1 MSTDGLLTGIDL
13 ALDPNLLPVQAGA
26 GAGARAS
33 AAGKDPA
40 ADREGST
47 DVKMEGDDDNEG
59 SGSSKDASPAA
70 GNVKFESLV
79 NNPFETYGKMPVP
92 QLVSLILQQR
102 QVPFAQLLESHVEE
116 EMGENVGETHGGA
129 EQEERPVSP
138 QLEDSA
144 SAGKSPAD
152 ADAPAA
158 SREATQLSET
168 SANLAADQESVESIR
183 TQMVE
188 QINIA
193 MNESSLA
200 LETVSLL
207 LSAVREN
214 NAKSS
219 LSPYLKRTIPL
230 GSLNSDRVGAA
241 PDVAKQT
248 STVQFGLGWKL
259 KSLEESRTLLRE
271 TADSLWSII
280 ANEHSYWKMI
290 SEVITNSDVVFKIR
304 ERGGSTN
311 GNGNGNGG
319 NRVLAIKYGYED
331 SGSTYALDRG
341 VALLKNN
348 PDLKKLELIPFSG
361 GSDGA
366 TNSNIG
372 PASLKRQ
379 GSSSWKSPMNRS
391 SSTLSVGTVD
401 ASDISGVPLN
411 HVSSGTNGAGH
422 GGGPL
427 TKHFLRVRVFTKI
440 QSEDDYILSGESA
453 VDPQFFATGQIREQ
467 IGKFKNIVFEKELM
481 YQLKKECTA
490 LISYGVKIENENK
503 IAIELPTEKF
513 EIELVA
519 VVDDVYDEWIM
530 SHGGDADGRGAGSR
544 GTGEEGGE
552 PNPRL
557 NDKRANLVLITLR
570 MLLVVMY
577 KKNLKRRLT
586 NVTAP
591 SDRDNILLIRPIL
604 GRLRH
609 QNYKLLLSRIIQD
622 SVLDAVDGST
632 MTTKSV
638 VTATETATSANPATT
653 DAHIQKLDKDIQTFS
668 RVLQMPVTQFC
679 VTLSA
684 QATLTITLK
693 TSNYC
698 NALTNVRYN
707 GAPGAAPL
715 FDTDFA
721 EFKEMEEFLHFVI
734 SEYVVKTE
742 PST

>member
-1 MSTDGLLTGIDL
+1 MDSISTGIDL
-13 ALDPNLLPVQAGA
+13 ALDPNLLPVQSGGSAT
-26 GAGARAS
+26 AS
-33 AAGKDPA
+33 AS
-40 ADREGST
+40 GST
-47 DVKMEGDDDNEG
+47 GPSGKTDTEDIKMEGDEDNSDGKSE
-59 SGSSKDASPAA
+59 SPAA
-70 GNVKFESLV
+70 HTVKFESLV

-92 QLVSLILQQR
+92 QLVSLILQQK
-102 QVPFAQLLESHVEE
+102 QVPFAQLLESQVEE
-116 EMGENVGETHGGA
+116 EMGSGVETTRPVDVVGETSLSQEHEGGPGLDLH
-129 EQEERPVSP
+129 PVS
-138 QLEDSA
+138 
-144 SAGKSPAD
+144 
-152 ADAPAA
+152 
-158 SREATQLSET
+158 SREGAQLPET
-168 SANLAADQESVESIR
+168 SVAATSATAAPEQESVESIR

-230 GSLNSDRVGAA
+230 GSLNSDRVGAS
-241 PDVAKQT
+241 PDTNKQI

-259 KSLEESRTLLRE
+259 KSLEESRTILRE

-280 ANEHSYWKMI
+280 SNEHNYWKMI

-304 ERGGSTN
+304 ERGSGS
-311 GNGNGNGG
+311 GG

-331 SGSTYALDRG
+331 SGSTYYLDRG

-348 PDLKKLELIPFSG
+348 ADLNKLELIPFSSNSAT
-361 GSDGA
+361 SD
-366 TNSNIG
+366 NHIG

-379 GSSSWKSPMNRS
+379 GSSTWKSPMNRS
-391 SSTLSVGTVD
+391 ASTLSVGTVE
-401 ASDISGVPLN
+401 ATDISNMGMN
-411 HVSSGTNGAGH
+411 GTSTSGTGAH
-422 GGGPL
+422 SNGPL

-440 QSEDDYILSGESA
+440 QSEDDYILSGESS

-481 YQLKKECTA
+481 YQLKKECTM

-530 SHGGDADGRGAGSR
+530 SHGGANGN
-544 GTGEEGGE
+544 GTGSNDPINDSNNNG
-552 PNPRL
+552 NVRL
-557 NDKRANLVLITLR
+557 NDKRANLVLVTLR

-586 NVTAP
+586 SATSA

-604 GRLRH
+604 GKLRH
-609 QNYKLLLSRIIQD
+609 QNYKLLLSRIIQE
-622 SVLDAVDGST
+622 SVLDAVEGST
-632 MTTKSV
+632 MKTTLV
-638 VTATETATSANPATT
+638 ETATQPPSSDT
-653 DAHIQKLDKDIQTFS
+653 DAHIAKLDRDIQAFS
-668 RVLQMPVTQFC
+668 RVLQMPATQFC
-679 VTLSA
+679 VSLNP

-698 NALTNVRYN
+698 NALTNIRYA
-707 GAPGAAPL
+707 GPHSTAPL
-715 FDTDFA
+715 FDTDFT
-721 EFKEMEEFLHFVI
+721 EFKEIEEFLHFVI
-734 SEYVVKTE
+734 SEYVMKAE
-742 PST
+742 AST